1 MYNYRENALYHL
13 LVQRGYDMSYQSMTH
28 DEHKTTLRNPFKY
41 NNVCFVT
48 YLDKYTQWYAYLDS
62 E

>member
-28 DEHKTTLRNPFKY
+28 DEHKTAFETHLNTIM
-41 NNVCFVT
+41 FV
-48 YLDKYTQWYAYLDS
+48 L
-62 E
+62 